1 MLQMTKCRNW
11 HHLTA
16 VQSCSH
22 SPWIMRIVTHFQ
34 DRGDKPDVSPK
45 AASLILSKN
54 VLKISGRCHV
64 EISCE
69 YKYTLYIIVYI
80 CTACVHVHKTHSDL
94 GHLADN
100 CPLWWNKSL
109 WSIFMNYILHV
120 NNAFFITYNKEM
132 VECVESSW
140 VVGTDTL
147 SEVLCLC
154 CNDGSRIIPEC
165 FAYFWSFFCIQD
177 CISVLVK
184 MERKCIFDMLNVCS
198 LTSVSTTTN

>member
-1 MLQMTKCRNW
+1 MLQMTKYRNW

-22 SPWIMRIVTHFQ
+22 SPWIMRTVTHFQ

-54 VLKISGRCHV
+54 ILKISGRCQ
-64 EISCE
+64 ISCE

-80 CTACVHVHKTHSDL
+80 CTACVHVHKT
-94 GHLADN
+94 HLADN

-120 NNAFFITYNKEM
+120 NNAFFIKYNKEM
-132 VECVESSW
+132 VECVESTW

-154 CNDGSRIIPEC
+154 CNDGSRIIPVCFKEC
-165 FAYFWSFFCIQD
+165 FAYFWSFFVFKTAFL
-177 CISVLVK
+177 SLWK
-184 MERKCIFDMLNVCS
+184 WRGNVS
-198 LTSVSTTTN
+198 STC